1 MKKLLVLNTPGHND
15 IKKEGISRCPLFLK
29 LQRSN
34 YTLMREHERN
44 WKIFSNRAENGSLP
58 IVCYHKNNFLHY
70 PTEFVKKNCSRE
82 GCSLMAKNAKRR
94 IVGWIFR
101 AWVTRKDGTRDW
113 ARDHGYKA
121 WRIPVYAD

>member
-1 MKKLLVLNTPGHND
+1 MPSFFKTATIQLFDSGTRKKL
-15 IKKEGISRCPLFLK
+15 E
-29 LQRSN
+29 
-34 YTLMREHERN
+34 
-44 WKIFSNRAENGSLP
+44 IFSAIGPKTVRCQQCVTKK
-58 IVCYHKNNFLHY
+58 IILHC
-70 PTEFVKKNCSRE
+70 PTEFVKKNCSRK
-82 GCSLMAKNAKRR
+82 GRSLMAKNAKRR

>member
-1 MKKLLVLNTPGHND
+1 MPSFFKTAAIQLYFDLGTRKKL
-15 IKKEGISRCPLFLK
+15 E
-29 LQRSN
+29 
-34 YTLMREHERN
+34 
-44 WKIFSNRAENGSLP
+44 IFSAMGPKTVRCQQCVTIN
-58 IVCYHKNNFLHY
+58 CTFLLHC
-70 PTEFVKKNCSRE
+70 PTEFVKKNCSRK

-121 WRIPVYAD
+121 WCIPVYAD

>member
-1 MKKLLVLNTPGHND
+1 
-15 IKKEGISRCPLFLK
+15 
-29 LQRSN
+29 
-34 YTLMREHERN
+34 
-44 WKIFSNRAENGSLP
+44 
-58 IVCYHKNNFLHY
+58 
-70 PTEFVKKNCSRE
+70 
-82 GCSLMAKNAKRR
+82 MAKNTKRK